1 MNFTTRNR
9 LAEAARWITGGWA
22 VIILLLLSPS
32 PASAAESSEKLKQA
46 IASTTDP
53 IEAARLRKQLGDQL
67 VAQDD
72 LQTAADEY
80 IKALDLRREAFSSA
94 ERVRMAVYLSWAD
107 RLARSKDELNA
118 VLAAAPDNLEARVH
132 LARVLS
138 WNGELSGAIHEADRV
153 LEKSPENRDALL
165 IKADALQW
173 QGKLNQSIPIYRSL
187 VEKNDDFDSR
197 IGLSNAYLAA
207 GNRTAAEESRR
218 LLQTPANAQ
227 QKRRLARLVDDLEA
241 TARPKLDWRYSYYND
256 SDENLLNRY
265 SIASSFW
272 VGNFDLGMSFRHT
285 QAWGNRCALQPPAL
299 GDCRLGN
306 DTGTRRR
313 IRNARA
319 EDLNLKLY
327 THPTELF
334 GLGGGIG
341 FGQVADGGTSTFPTG
356 HLKVDA
362 KVWNGSAGASFS
374 REVFSD
380 TAELIKNKIRSSVAG
395 FYLSQSF
402 TDRLSFWGG
411 YNYKSYSD
419 HNHAHDAQSELKY
432 FVYLNPKIAVGHR
445 FRFLDFKSQSRSGFF
460 DPDDYVSNR
469 FFSSLYVERDFF
481 YLYADAFVGHQSFER
496 NGVASKDFIKGGSAS
511 IGLKPSRSL
520 AVELS
525 VEGGDFAA
533 ASAAGFNYFLIG
545 PRIVYRF

>member
-1 MNFTTRNR
+1 
-9 LAEAARWITGGWA
+9 
-22 VIILLLLSPS
+22 
-32 PASAAESSEKLKQA
+32 
-46 IASTTDP
+46 
-53 IEAARLRKQLGDQL
+53 
-67 VAQDD
+67 
-72 LQTAADEY
+72 
-80 IKALDLRREAFSSA
+80 
-94 ERVRMAVYLSWAD
+94 
-107 RLARSKDELNA
+107 
-118 VLAAAPDNLEARVH
+118 
-132 LARVLS
+132 
-138 WNGELSGAIHEADRV
+138 
-153 LEKSPENRDALL
+153 
-165 IKADALQW
+165 
-173 QGKLNQSIPIYRSL
+173 
-187 VEKNDDFDSR
+187 
-197 IGLSNAYLAA
+197 
-207 GNRTAAEESRR
+207 
-218 LLQTPANAQ
+218 
-227 QKRRLARLVDDLEA
+227 
-241 TARPKLDWRYSYYND
+241 
-256 SDENLLNRY
+256 
-265 SIASSFW
+265 
-272 VGNFDLGMSFRHT
+272 
-285 QAWGNRCALQPPAL
+285 
-299 GDCRLGN
+299 
-306 DTGTRRR
+306 
-313 IRNARA
+313 
-319 EDLNLKLY
+319 
-327 THPTELF
+327 LF

-469 FFSSLYVERDFF
+469 FFSSLYVERGFF

-533 ASAAGFNYFLIG
+533 ASTAGFNYFLIG